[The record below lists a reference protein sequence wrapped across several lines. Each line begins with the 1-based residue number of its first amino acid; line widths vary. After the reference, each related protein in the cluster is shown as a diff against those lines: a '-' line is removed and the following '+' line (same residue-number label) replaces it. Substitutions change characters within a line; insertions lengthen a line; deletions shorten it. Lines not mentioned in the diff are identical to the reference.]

1 MITQD
6 KEELKKYREE
16 ARAIRKYKPS
26 VDALAAGNKASGY
39 INPELPAHTAFFYAA
54 AFLCEMRKAGM
65 DFDRMYIPALEHAMS
80 KITSGKAHFSSKCSE
95 RITTPET
102 IERMMLEGLRGSIAD
117 DDITVKEYLRKM
129 TYDK

>member
-1 MITQD
+1 MITQN

-16 ARAIRKYKPS
+16 ARAIEEYTPS
-26 VDALAAGNKASGY
+26 VDALAAANKASGY

-54 AFLCEMRKAGM
+54 AFLCEMRKSKM
-65 DFDRMYIPALEHAMS
+65 DFDRMYLPALEHAIT
-80 KITSGKAHFSSKCSE
+80 KITSGKAHFGTNHVE

-117 DDITVKEYLRKM
+117 NDITVKEYLRKM
-129 TYDK
+129 TYDQ